1 MHMNQSI
8 EQVVKDAISRQKRCD
23 VEDITLDSVLS
34 DLGVTSLDAITI
46 VYDIEEAF
54 DVEVPNDQLDSLE
67 TVRDIVD
74 GIQGLIAEKA

>member
-23 VEDITLDSVLS
+23 VEGITLDSVLS

-67 TVRDIVD
+67 TVRDIVQ
-74 GIQGLIAEKA
+74 GIEGLIAEKA

>member
-23 VEDITLDSVLS
+23 VEGITLDSVLS

-67 TVRDIVD
+67 TVRDIVE
-74 GIQGLIAEKA
+74 GIESLIAVKA